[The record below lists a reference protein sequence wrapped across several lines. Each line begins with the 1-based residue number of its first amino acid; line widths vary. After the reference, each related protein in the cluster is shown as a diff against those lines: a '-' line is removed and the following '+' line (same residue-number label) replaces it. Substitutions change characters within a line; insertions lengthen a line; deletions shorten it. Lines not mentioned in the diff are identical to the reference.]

1 MNPQFAPQITLRGML
16 SSIVTLRLAQ
26 FRWTLAYW
34 SRALGLLPASGKWQ
48 ERITFAY
55 IYLLIVALM
64 TPTAVSLLNGLYVL
78 ESKSSPAL
86 VAIALQNSLPALIAV
101 LSIALIVIPWRA
113 WMLRM
118 TFGDITYL
126 AAAPFDRRLLAVWRY
141 LEVVLF
147 ISIIGL
153 IPMTLLAPAL
163 AGGLLLAIDVLPAIG
178 RGWLALLLWVMPM
191 LALGWHISLQEYSK
205 TPLPALTRWLG
216 RFVILVAAGVVL
228 YNNRDVLLWPGRLI
242 VLLMRGDAPA
252 ILIGW
257 PLLIAFA
264 AVGVIVVAL
273 ESRGLSM
280 TRAAVGADVLA
291 RIQGL
296 GYMVLVDRQ
305 LLLSILGEKRASE
318 SYAAGVLPKAT
329 GLLAIPARTALF
341 YRRQYGQTIQL
352 FAVGLAMGIGL
363 LAWRPDNF
371 IVVVV
376 TAVLLVALLP
386 SQLAAVFRSDMG
398 VPFISQFIPQPLR
411 SRLLASS
418 LVPAL
423 IMLAGMIPPLVSLNA
438 LMPDWAWGV
447 LPIVWVLSLIGHTDQ
462 VGKGTLR
469 SDRNIFSVIL
479 GSAALFFVLWSA
491 ITSGVGGP
499 LALVQSVAVAGSVS
513 LILLMIADIRHGGT
527 NPQALNTAK
536 QPA

>member
-1 MNPQFAPQITLRGML
+1 
-16 SSIVTLRLAQ
+16 
-26 FRWTLAYW
+26 
-34 SRALGLLPASGKWQ
+34 
-48 ERITFAY
+48 
-55 IYLLIVALM
+55 
-64 TPTAVSLLNGLYVL
+64 
-78 ESKSSPAL
+78 
-86 VAIALQNSLPALIAV
+86 
-101 LSIALIVIPWRA
+101 
-113 WMLRM
+113 
-118 TFGDITYL
+118 
-126 AAAPFDRRLLAVWRY
+126 
-141 LEVVLF
+141 
-147 ISIIGL
+147 
-153 IPMTLLAPAL
+153 
-163 AGGLLLAIDVLPAIG
+163 
-178 RGWLALLLWVMPM
+178 
-191 LALGWHISLQEYSK
+191 
-205 TPLPALTRWLG
+205 
-216 RFVILVAAGVVL
+216 
-228 YNNRDVLLWPGRLI
+228 
-242 VLLMRGDAPA
+242 
-252 ILIGW
+252 
-257 PLLIAFA
+257 
-264 AVGVIVVAL
+264 
-273 ESRGLSM
+273 
-280 TRAAVGADVLA
+280 
-291 RIQGL
+291 
-296 GYMVLVDRQ
+296 
-305 LLLSILGEKRASE
+305 
-318 SYAAGVLPKAT
+318 
-329 GLLAIPARTALF
+329 
-341 YRRQYGQTIQL
+341 
-352 FAVGLAMGIGL
+352 
-363 LAWRPDNF
+363 
-371 IVVVV
+371 VVV

>member
-1 MNPQFAPQITLRGML
+1 MKKIIQNVTKNVTDHPAVQHLGPGLITGAADDDP
-16 SSIVTLRLAQ
+16 SGIATYSQAGAQ
-26 FRWTLAYW
+26 FGYNMLWTVVFTY
-34 SRALGLLPASGKWQ
+34 P
-48 ERITFAY
+48 
-55 IYLLIVALM
+55 LM
-64 TPTAVSLLNGLYVL
+64 TGIQMVSARLGFITGKGLATNIREHFPVWVL
-78 ESKSSPAL
+78 YG
-86 VAIALQNSLPALIAV
+86 
-101 LSIALIVIPWRA
+101 IV
-113 WMLRM
+113 
-118 TFGDITYL
+118 
-126 AAAPFDRRLLAVWRY
+126 
-141 LEVVLF
+141 
-147 ISIIGL
+147 
-153 IPMTLLAPAL
+153 
-163 AGGLLLAIDVLPAIG
+163 GLLLLANTINIAADIAAMAEALRLLVGGSTHIYSVTFGLLCLVLQVFLPYQVYV
-178 RGWLALLLWVMPM
+178 RYLKWLTLALLSYVAVVMTINVPWGLVIQRAVWPQLTWNNDTITM
-191 LALGWHISLQEYSK
+191 IVAVFGTTISPYLFFWQAAQEMEDLRSTK
-205 TPLPALTRWLG
+205 GTLPHPRDEARLHLRRIRWDTLVG
-216 RFVILVAAGVVL
+216 MGFSNLVAFFIILSTAATLHANGVTNIQTSAQAAEALRPLAGDFTFFL
-228 YNNRDVLLWPGRLI
+228 FSLGI
-242 VLLMRGDAPA
+242 
-252 ILIGW
+252 IG
-257 PLLIAFA
+257 
-264 AVGVIVVAL
+264 
-273 ESRGLSM
+273 
-280 TRAAVGADVLA
+280 
-291 RIQGL
+291 
-296 GYMVLVDRQ
+296 
-305 LLLSILGEKRASE
+305 
-318 SYAAGVLPKAT
+318 T

-363 LAWRPDNF
+363 MAWRPDNF